1 MHTKKGRKG
10 ETDQQL
16 KVKAGITQKTIPLI
30 GKSMNKKKLNEL
42 FRDYKDAGGVYDF
55 RTWKTAYIQ
64 PSTWWYKAAGWILLV
79 IILVTILKK

>member
-1 MHTKKGRKG
+1 
-10 ETDQQL
+10 
-16 KVKAGITQKTIPLI
+16 
-30 GKSMNKKKLNEL
+30 MNKKKLNEL